1 MERKRR
7 KKTIIISVVIVV
19 ILILSIN
26 VFSSNRNNQDS
37 VAVNAMAIE
46 LTDILVRVPAN
57 GIIEEVNRHP
67 LFHESISKV
76 ISVEVKEGDEVKA
89 GQTLAYLEPDDVSL
103 RLTIKNNQLEI
114 EKLDLEKLENTRERT
129 VLNLERA
136 KNEAR
141 EALEKSKALYEV
153 GAISKAEL
161 SKSIET
167 LENAELEYNDLT
179 KSRDNLSIDIE
190 KMEKRIEITRIELNE
205 LKREQERS
213 GTKIISPA
221 DGIVTKVDLE
231 VGATASPSNPSFI
244 ISDLSEL
251 KIDIN
256 VSEFDISK
264 VKVGQ
269 VVEIT
274 SDAIGDMILYGEVDT
289 IAPVATRVTSG
300 QVNETIVPVTI
311 KLKDAHEGIKPGF
324 SVRTRIISEEKE
336 DVKVVPFDTVVVQQN
351 GTKFLWVITK
361 EDILKKVEVQT
372 GIKSDFEVEII
383 EGVELGDKVVLNP
396 TANLREGIKVNVNQ
410 RK

>member
-67 LFHESISKV
+67 VFHESISKV